1 MAYKRL
7 LFHAAAREKLLSGTQ
22 ALADAV
28 RVTLGPRSKSVLI
41 QRSYGAPLVCDDG
54 VTIARE
60 FRLQDAEQDM
70 GAQLLRQAAER
81 TGEAVG
87 DGTTTATILAA
98 SLFAEGLRNVAAGAS
113 GVDLRRGFEDGLA
126 AATAALRE
134 LSRPVRSAQEKR
146 QVATISAHGDRTVG
160 DLVSEAMDK
169 VGDAGALMVEDSRS
183 TETVLDVVEGLQF
196 DRGYL
201 SPYFVTDAE
210 TLTARLE
217 DPAILLHEKTLSG
230 LKPLV
235 PLLESVMQAGR
246 SLLIVAED
254 LDDEALATLVVNKL
268 RGTLKVAAVKAP
280 GFGDRRR
287 AMLEDIG
294 VLTGCR
300 VVSPDLGVDLG
311 SLTLDDLGRAASVRI
326 DRDTTTV
333 VGGAG
338 KPDAIAARVAQIRRQ
353 ADETDSDYDRDK
365 LRERLAKLSGGV
377 AVIRAGAATEAEL
390 KSRKEAL
397 DDAIH
402 ATRAAVEE
410 GVVPGGGL
418 ALVRAMAAVEAA
430 AARQDGDRRTGI
442 LCLAHALAAPARQ
455 IAENSAMDGGVVLAE
470 MRRGTGGWGF
480 DAARNLYADL
490 PEAGIIDPTKVLRI
504 ALENAV
510 SVAGTLL
517 LTEATMAE
525 VKEDEDRPARGAMDA
540 YA

>member
-1 MAYKRL
+1 MAYKKL
-7 LFHAAAREKLLSGTQ
+7 LFHSAAREKLLAGTQ

-54 VTIARE
+54 VTIAKE
-60 FRLQDAEQDM
+60 FRLQEAEQDM

-87 DGTTTATILAA
+87 DGTTTSTILAA
-98 SLFAEGLRNVAAGAS
+98 TLFAEGLRNVAAGAS
-113 GVDLRRGFEDGLA
+113 GVDLKHGFEGGLA
-126 AATAALRE
+126 AAETALRD
-134 LSRPVRSAQEKR
+134 LSRPVESAHEKQ
-146 QVATISAHGDRTVG
+146 QVATISAHGDKMVG
-160 DLVSEAMDK
+160 DLVSEAMEK
-169 VGDAGALMVEDSRS
+169 VGDEGAIMVEDSRT
-183 TETVLDVVEGLQF
+183 TETVLDVVEGMQF
-196 DRGYL
+196 DRGYI
-201 SPYFVTDAE
+201 SPYFVTDTE

-217 DPAILLHEKTLSG
+217 DPAILLHEKKLSG

-268 RGTLKVAAVKAP
+268 RGTLKVVAVKAP

-287 AMLEDIG
+287 ALLEDIG
-294 VLTGCR
+294 VLTGCQ
-300 VVSPDLGVDLG
+300 VVSPDLGVDLET
-311 SLTLDDLGRAASVRI
+311 LTLADLGQAASVRV
-326 DRDTTTV
+326 DRDTTTI

-338 KPDAIAARVAQIRRQ
+338 AADAIAARVGQIRHHI
-353 ADETDSDYDRDK
+353 DETSSDYDREK

-377 AVIRAGAATEAEL
+377 AVIRVGAATEAEL

-402 ATRAAVEE
+402 ATKAAVEE

-418 ALVRAMAAVEAA
+418 ALVRAITAVEAA
-430 AARQDGDRRTGI
+430 AAQQEGDRRTGI

-470 MRRGTGGWGF
+470 MRKGKGGWGF
-480 DAARNLYADL
+480 DAARNVYADL
-490 PEAGIIDPTKVLRI
+490 LESGIIDPTKVLRI